1 MEEFSLDVIFNNNF
15 GQYIKSSN
23 KQNFKSR
30 IHSKPDRNQ
39 SKLTMFTSST
49 REAHML
55 LFYATR
61 WEQNLFKIVSYFFL
75 RCFFSTF
82 NLGSYKRL
90 LDVGFN
96 NFLGCHKSIK
106 TLRQPEIEFGPIVF
120 PSIAIGH

>member
-1 MEEFSLDVIFNNNF
+1 MFPYDGGRGQKGQKNSDVFY
-15 GQYIKSSN
+15 G
-23 KQNFKSR
+23 R
-30 IHSKPDRNQ
+30 PA
-39 SKLTMFTSST
+39 SST

-61 WEQNLFKIVSYFFL
+61 LEQNLFKIVSYFFL